1 MSNNEA
7 KELYPK
13 PIGGWLLVYLI
24 TLLISEAMYISGVIR
39 ILPDLTNLIEERNWI
54 QNVILLGTFIKTLVT
69 GLLLLLFI
77 SKKSYAPRLII
88 IFEVFC
94 IVIRILTYIDYYSRG
109 QIIPNSYHLSILV
122 GAISVIWIFY
132 FFKSNRVK
140 KTFVN
145 VE

>member
-24 TLLISEAMYISGVIR
+24 ALLISEAMYISGVIR
-39 ILPDLTNLIEERNWI
+39 LLPDLTNLIEERNWI
-54 QNVILLGTFIKTLVT
+54 QNVIVLGTFIKTVIA

-88 IFEVFC
+88 IFEMFC
-94 IVIRILTYIDYYSRG
+94 IAIRILTYIDSYSRG
-109 QIIPNSYHLSILV
+109 QILPNSYHLSILV
-122 GAISVIWIFY
+122 GGISIIWIFY
-132 FFKSNRVK
+132 FLKSNRVK
-140 KTFVN
+140 ETFIN
-145 VE
+145 G